1 MNKVFIS
8 NYSNT
13 KHFVN
18 DEKVFDN
25 EQAFTY
31 DGKHAE
37 MFLNRNGTIVYERL
51 DNHDLHKLLD
61 IDYAH
66 KNSLVDK
73 LEMLLPNTF
82 PSPTLEWSTSTAVV
96 VTRSSGKEV
105 PSDTTVRPTTRG
117 EILSLYAREE
127 APATN
132 RSAPIA
138 SPAKPSTSVPMKSTI
153 I

>member
-18 DEKVFDN
+18 DEKVLDN

-61 IDYAH
+61 IDYEH

-73 LEMLLPNTF
+73 LEMLLPKKRRHTRKRRHTPRRKHSHKKVKKHRRHHTKKRPLRIRNKR
-82 PSPTLEWSTSTAVV
+82 SK
-96 VTRSSGKEV
+96 TRSRK
-105 PSDTTVRPTTRG
+105 
-117 EILSLYAREE
+117 
-127 APATN
+127 
-132 RSAPIA
+132 
-138 SPAKPSTSVPMKSTI
+138 
-153 I
+153 